1 MIPVRIQTLIVTAAP
16 APSIIVLQPV
26 EETQNGKSRVV
37 PIWIGAAEA
46 AQMGVALEKARF
58 TRPMTHDLFL
68 DALTNLDARVDHVV
82 INDVKGA
89 MFFAR
94 LTLKQH
100 DRLID
105 LDARPSD
112 AIALALRQQAPIF
125 IEEDV
130 LERASFP
137 YVFKNAPDA
146 EDELADFRTFLEEL
160 APEDFMAGISAMLKE
175 LVGTYQAIKGTEYL
189 FSPSHEVVGKCP
201 RCGGEVAEMQKG
213 FFCQTESCKF
223 AIWKNNKWWEMKHK
237 QPTKAIVTALL
248 KDGRAHVRGLYSEKT
263 GKTYDATVV
272 LADDGQYANFKL
284 EFDQQKGGKR

>member
-82 INDVKGA
+82 INDVKGPT
-89 MFFAR
+89 FFAR
-94 LTLKQH
+94 LALRQGG
-100 DRLID
+100 RLIE

-112 AIALALRQQAPIF
+112 ALSLAVRQEAPIY
-125 IEEDV
+125 IEDNV

-137 YVFKNAPDA
+137 YLFKKAPDE
-146 EDELADFRTFLEEL
+146 EDAARGVSHVLGGTGARRLRGVTLEGVEVRV
-160 APEDFMAGISAMLKE
+160 PPVERQRPAGTATRASA
-175 LVGTYQAIKGTEYL
+175 GL
-189 FSPSHEVVGKCP
+189 FASGRLRPRSAAVPSGAAA
-201 RCGGEVAEMQKG
+201 R
-213 FFCQTESCKF
+213 
-223 AIWKNNKWWEMKHK
+223 
-237 QPTKAIVTALL
+237 
-248 KDGRAHVRGLYSEKT
+248 
-263 GKTYDATVV
+263 
-272 LADDGQYANFKL
+272 
-284 EFDQQKGGKR
+284 

>member
-82 INDVKGA
+82 INDVKGPT
-89 MFFAR
+89 FFAR
-94 LTLKQH
+94 LALRQG
-100 DRLID
+100 RLIE

-112 AIALALRQQAPIF
+112 ALSLAVRQEAPIY
-125 IEEDV
+125 IEDNV

-137 YVFKNAPDA
+137 YLFKKAPDEEEEA
-146 EDELADFRTFLEEL
+146 RGVSHVLGGTGARRLPGVTLEGVEVRVPPVERQRPAGTATRDSARL
-160 APEDFMAGISAMLKE
+160 FASGRLRPRSAAVPPEA
-175 LVGTYQAIKGTEYL
+175 
-189 FSPSHEVVGKCP
+189 
-201 RCGGEVAEMQKG
+201 VA
-213 FFCQTESCKF
+213 
-223 AIWKNNKWWEMKHK
+223 
-237 QPTKAIVTALL
+237 
-248 KDGRAHVRGLYSEKT
+248 R
-263 GKTYDATVV
+263 
-272 LADDGQYANFKL
+272 
-284 EFDQQKGGKR
+284 

>member
-1 MIPVRIQTLIVTAAP
+1 MKPVNVQTLIVSAAP
-16 APSIIVLQPV
+16 APSILVLQPI
-26 EETQNGKSRVV
+26 EEPSQPGKYRIV
-37 PIWIGAAEA
+37 PIWVGMNEA
-46 AQMGVALEKARF
+46 TQLGIALEKARL

-160 APEDFMAGISAMLKE
+160 APVEF
-175 LVGTYQAIKGTEYL
+175 VG
-189 FSPSHEVVGKCP
+189 
-201 RCGGEVAEMQKG
+201 
-213 FFCQTESCKF
+213 
-223 AIWKNNKWWEMKHK
+223 
-237 QPTKAIVTALL
+237 
-248 KDGRAHVRGLYSEKT
+248 
-263 GKTYDATVV
+263 
-272 LADDGQYANFKL
+272 
-284 EFDQQKGGKR
+284 